1 MFKRLL
7 DSEIV
12 SKFFKSMNAYSS
24 IVSIALKDT
33 LSVFNL
39 VKYLKSSFLS
49 ALMLFLL
56 ALRTS
61 IVFLENQLLFNVSI
75 FVLDTFKTF
84 KFS

>member
-12 SKFFKSMNAYSS
+12 SKFFKSMKAYSS

-33 LSVFNL
+33 FKVFSL

-56 ALRTS
+56 ALSTS

>member
-39 VKYLKSSFLS
+39 VKYLKSSFFS

-61 IVFLENQLLFNVSI
+61 IVFLENQLLFSVSI